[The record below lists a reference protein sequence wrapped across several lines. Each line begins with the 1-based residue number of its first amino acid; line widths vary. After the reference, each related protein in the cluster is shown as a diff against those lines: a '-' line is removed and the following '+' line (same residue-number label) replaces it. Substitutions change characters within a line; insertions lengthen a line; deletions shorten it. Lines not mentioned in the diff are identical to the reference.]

1 MPKITLFRIV
11 VILVLLVVILYVIAY
26 YYIKREVATGGLRFN
41 KYLLHHC
48 EDQKAVFDS
57 AAFPWTKN
65 FRDRHLAILQEFETY
80 RKEYSVPSYADI
92 NKAVSGNVVGWKS
105 LFLRVFN
112 NDTTI
117 ISHFPVTKSLIDT
130 CDCTTAYFS
139 ILEPG
144 TTIPPHVGISRGVLR
159 YHLGLI
165 VPDDYKNCFIIV
177 DGVKLHWT
185 VGSDVMFDDLFLHE
199 VQNNT
204 NQQRVVLFLDIKRKF
219 KSWHANLVNEIA
231 LKLISCNDQL
241 LTTVDKA
248 NRLATKKN
256 LLSSPK

>member
-1 MPKITLFRIV
+1 MRKNTLIR
-11 VILVLLVVILYVIAY
+11 ILVIIVFLVVILYAIACWQ
-26 YYIKREVATGGLRFN
+26 IKREVATGGLRFN
-41 KYLLHHC
+41 KYLLQQC
-48 EDQKAVFDS
+48 TDKKAVFDS
-57 AAFPWTKN
+57 KDFLWTKN
-65 FRDRHLAILQEFETY
+65 FRDRHLAILKEFEAY
-80 RKEYSVPSYADI
+80 RKEYIVPSYTEI
-92 NKAVSGNVVGWKS
+92 NQDLSGNVVGWKS
-105 LFLRVFN
+105 LFLRAFN

-117 ISHFPVTKSLIDT
+117 ISRFPITKSLIDS

-139 ILEPG
+139 VLEPG
-144 TTIPPHVGISRGVLR
+144 TKIPPHVGISRGVLR

-177 DGVKLHWT
+177 DGVKLHWK

-219 KSWHANLVNEIA
+219 KSWHANLLNEIA
-231 LKLISCNDQL
+231 LKFISCNDQL

-248 NRLATKKN
+248 NTLSKLKK
-256 LLSSPK
+256 